1 MNNLQIYRKISQLL
15 ESSEKVALITVVSTT
30 GSAPGKVGYKM
41 LVHGI
46 NGATE
51 GTVGGGLTEAEVMG
65 AAKSLLQETGSKILR
80 FDLGG
85 PDDGEHGICGGSI
98 EFLIETF
105 DRSCGSL
112 FKELSAAIA
121 AGRKGI
127 LVSLIRPPAKP
138 KKFFFKDLE
147 QVGTVDDLNLSAEI
161 LESMRKITA
170 KQESRKLVLADGAEM
185 FIETVVEEPMLFL
198 FGAGHLAYHIARFA
212 HPLGFRITV
221 CDERSEYANT
231 QRFPN
236 ADSIVVEDYHRI
248 FDKIRIGSGSY
259 IVIVTRGHKCD
270 ELVLEETLRRNPKYV
285 GMIGSK
291 TKTMIIFKSLFQKGV
306 PAATLSRIYSPV
318 GISIGAVT
326 PEEIALSIVCELT
339 KVRRLGN
346 SAEVGHMKLDF
357 PRQSGQQDQ

>member
-1 MNNLQIYRKISQLL
+1 MYRKITQLL
-15 ESSEKVALITVVSTT
+15 ESGERVALITVVSTT

-46 NGATE
+46 DAATE
-51 GTVGGGLTEAEVMG
+51 GTVGGGLTEAEVTDT
-65 AAKSLLQETGSKILR
+65 AKSMLKETSSKILR

-85 PDDGEHGICGGSI
+85 TGDGEHGICGGSI

-105 DRSCGSL
+105 DCRCESL
-112 FKELSAAIA
+112 FRELSTAIA
-121 AGRKGI
+121 ADRKGI

-147 QVGTVDDLNLSAEI
+147 QAGAVDDLSLSADI
-161 LESMRKITA
+161 LESTHKIIE

-185 FIETVVEEPMLFL
+185 FIETVAEQPMLFL
-198 FGAGHLAYHIARFA
+198 FGAGHLAHHIARFA
-212 HPLGFRITV
+212 DSLGFRLTV
-221 CDERSEYANT
+221 CDERSEYANA

-236 ADSIVVEDYHRI
+236 ADSIVVEDYHHI
-248 FDKIRIGSGSY
+248 FNKISIDNDSY

-270 ELVLEETLRRNPKYV
+270 QLVLEETLGRNPKYI

-291 TKTMIIFKSLFQKGV
+291 TKTMTIVNSLFQKGI
-306 PAATLSRIYSPV
+306 PAAKLSRVYSPV

-339 KVRRLGN
+339 KVRRLGD
-346 SAEVGHMKLDF
+346 SPDVGHMKLDF
-357 PRQSGQQDQ
+357 LGQSGQQSQ